1 MKPTRDEQAFAEL
14 LEGMRAEA
22 PREVARM
29 AALAAALEHARPAT
43 GPAPA
48 FRDALRNRLLAE
60 TAVRK
65 PWFDGVRASWA
76 ERNARIRRSFRFVF
90 ANAVAAVVLLA
101 GGSIMAVAQESV
113 PGDWDYFA
121 KRWHED
127 ARLLITRAPEPRAY
141 LQMELAR
148 ERLDEVRELVNR
160 SSPNPDNYAAA
171 LNDMDERTLD
181 ATRLL
186 VKLYGE
192 TADRLPLDRLTKF
205 AVAQRQGLEVL
216 VDRLPAGARPQA
228 RDSIDI
234 LERVSERITGIMGGC
249 LCPANPL
256 LPSTGGPAPGGP
268 GTGSTDAAGPQGPV
282 CACAD
287 FRGEDG
293 ADEDPVAGGPG
304 VDNPDPGS
312 GQTPDPDVDEPVDLP
327 PLPVVGD
334 DVDNIVND
342 LIDEVLEPILEPII
356 GPTPVPT
363 ISLPP
368 LPLKLGN

>member
-14 LEGMRAEA
+14 LDGMRAEA

-65 PWFDGVRASWA
+65 PWFDGVRISWA
-76 ERNARIRRSFRFVF
+76 ERNARMRRSFRFVF

-160 SSPNPDNYAAA
+160 SSQDTDNYATA
-171 LNDMDERTLD
+171 LNDMDARTLD

-186 VKLYGE
+186 VKLFGE
-192 TADRLPLDRLTKF
+192 TADRVPLDRLTKF
-205 AVAQRQGLEVL
+205 AVAQKQGLEVL

-234 LERVSERITGIMGGC
+234 LERVSERVTGIMGGC
-249 LCPANPL
+249 VCPANPL
-256 LPSTGGPAPGGP
+256 LPSTGGSVG
-268 GTGSTDAAGPQGPV
+268 GTGNGTGTGAPQAPT

-293 ADEDPVAGGPG
+293 TDEDPVAGDPG
-304 VDNPDPGS
+304 VDNPDPGTS
-312 GQTPDPDVDEPVDLP
+312 PTPGDDPDVPIDLP
-327 PLPVVGD
+327 ELPVVGD
-334 DVDNIVND
+334 DIDDVVND
-342 LIDEVLEPILEPII
+342 LIDEVLEPILEPIV
-356 GPTPVPT
+356 GPSPVPT

-368 LPLKLGN
+368 LPLKLGK

>member
-29 AALAAALEHARPAT
+29 AALAAALEQARPAT

-65 PWFDGVRASWA
+65 PWFEGVRRSWI
-76 ERNARIRRSFRFVF
+76 ERNTRMRRSFRFVF
-90 ANAVAAVVLLA
+90 ANAAAAAMLLA

-121 KRWHED
+121 KRLHED

-148 ERLDEVRELVNR
+148 ERLDEVRELINR
-160 SSPNPDNYAAA
+160 SAPNPEHYATA
-171 LNDMDERTLD
+171 LNDMDMRTLD

-186 VKLYGE
+186 VSVWE
-192 TADRLPLDRLTKF
+192 NTADRVPLDRLTKF
-205 AVAQRQGLEVL
+205 AVAQKQGLEVL

-234 LERVSERITGIMGGC
+234 LERVSERVTGIMGGC
-249 LCPANPL
+249 VCPANPL
-256 LPSTGGPAPGGP
+256 LPSTGGAAAAPGS
-268 GTGSTDAAGPQGPV
+268 GTTAAGPQAPV

-287 FRGEDG
+287 FRGD
-293 ADEDPVAGGPG
+293 DEPDQDPVAGGPG
-304 VDNPDPGS
+304 VDGQDPGAS
-312 GQTPDPDVDEPVDLP
+312 PTPTPDVDEPIDLP
-327 PLPVVGD
+327 ELPVVGD
-334 DVDNIVND
+334 DVDDVVND
-342 LIDEVLEPILEPII
+342 LIDEILEPLEPIT
-356 GPTPVPT
+356 GPSPLPT
-363 ISLPP
+363 ISLPA

>member
-14 LEGMRAEA
+14 LDGMRAEA

-43 GPAPA
+43 GPTPA

-65 PWFDGVRASWA
+65 PWFEGVRAAWI
-76 ERNARIRRSFRFVF
+76 ERNARMRRSFRFVF

-148 ERLDEVRELVNR
+148 ERLDEVRELINR
-160 SSPNPDNYAAA
+160 ASPNPDNYTTA
-171 LNDMDERTLD
+171 LNDMDARTLD
-181 ATRLL
+181 ATELL
-186 VKLYGE
+186 LKVWNE
-192 TADRLPLDRLTKF
+192 TADRVPLDRLTKF
-205 AVAQRQGLEVL
+205 AVAQKQGLEVL

-234 LERVSERITGIMGGC
+234 LERVSERVTGIMGGC
-249 LCPANPL
+249 VCPANPL
-256 LPSTGGPAPGGP
+256 LPSTGGPAAAPGSGNT
-268 GTGSTDAAGPQGPV
+268 GTAGPQAPV
-282 CACAD
+282 CACAE
-287 FRGEDG
+287 FRGDDEPE
-293 ADEDPVAGGPG
+293 EDPVAGGPNG
-304 VDNPDPGS
+304 DDPDPGTTP
-312 GQTPDPDVDEPVDLP
+312 TPDPDIIPPVDLP
-327 PLPVVGD
+327 ELPVVGD
-334 DVDNIVND
+334 DVDDTVND
-342 LIDEVLEPILEPII
+342 LIDEVLEPILEPFV
-356 GPTPVPT
+356 GPTPLPT
-363 ISLPP
+363 

>member
-1 MKPTRDEQAFAEL
+1 MKPTRDEQAFADL

-29 AALAAALEHARPAT
+29 AALAAALEHARPMT

-60 TAVRK
+60 TAVRR
-65 PWFDGVRASWA
+65 PWFEGVRTSWI
-76 ERNARIRRSFRFVF
+76 ERNARMRRSFRFVF

-121 KRWHED
+121 KRLHED

-160 SSPNPDNYAAA
+160 SETNPDHYSTA
-171 LNDMDERTLD
+171 LDDMDARTLD
-181 ATRLL
+181 ASLL
-186 VKLYGE
+186 LIELYGE
-192 TADRLPLDRLTKF
+192 TADRVPLDRLTKF

-216 VDRLPAGARPQA
+216 VERLPAAARPQA

-234 LERVSERITGIMGGC
+234 LERVSERVTGIMGGC

-256 LPSTGGPAPGGP
+256 VPSAGPPATGGDQGGA
-268 GTGSTDAAGPQGPV
+268 GTAGPQAPLCP
-282 CACAD
+282 CAE
-287 FRGEDG
+287 FRGD
-293 ADEDPVAGGPG
+293 DDPTTDPIAGPT
-304 VDNPDPGS
+304 DPGP
-312 GQTPDPDVDEPVDLP
+312 TPPPNPTTPPVDPDVPIDLP

-334 DVDNIVND
+334 DVDDVVND
-342 LIDEVLEPILEPII
+342 LIDDVLEPILEPIL
-356 GPTPVPT
+356 GPSPIPT
-363 ISLPP
+363 ITIPP
-368 LPLKLGN
+368 LPLGLGN

>member
-29 AALAAALEHARPAT
+29 AALAAALEHARPAMSSS
-43 GPAPA
+43 PA

-65 PWFDGVRASWA
+65 PWFDGVRVSWA
-76 ERNARIRRSFRFVF
+76 ERNARMRRSFRFVF

-141 LQMELAR
+141 LQMDLAR
-148 ERLDEVRELVNR
+148 ERLNEVRELVNR
-160 SSPNPDNYAAA
+160 SSTALDNYATA

-186 VKLYGE
+186 VSVWE
-192 TADRLPLDRLTKF
+192 DTADRVPLDRLTKF
-205 AVAQRQGLEVL
+205 AVAQKQGLEVL

-234 LERVSERITGIMGGC
+234 LERVSERVTGIMGGC
-249 LCPANPL
+249 VCPANPL
-256 LPSTGGPAPGGP
+256 LPSTGGSVG
-268 GTGSTDAAGPQGPV
+268 GTGETGGSGTGAPQGPT

-287 FRGEDG
+287 FRGD
-293 ADEDPVAGGPG
+293 DNDQDPVAEGPDG
-304 VDNPDPGS
+304 SDPQDPVDTPPGD
-312 GQTPDPDVDEPVDLP
+312 DPDVPIDLP
-327 PLPVVGD
+327 ELPVVGD
-334 DVDNIVND
+334 DVDDVVND
-342 LIDEVLEPILEPII
+342 LIDEVLEPILEPIT
-356 GPTPVPT
+356 GPSPVPT
-363 ISLPP
+363 ISLPA